1 MTKRSR
7 LEARPQLVPSR
18 VKTDALTP
26 RTHSHPARVPP
37 RGRRAHRSRH
47 VMHLRSVIVVAL
59 LSLAGCAKPPPAE
72 PTPRAVRVATLTPRP
87 VTPSARYSGVLEAGT
102 QLDLAFRVPGR
113 VASVG
118 QLAVD
123 GGVRTLQEGDPVRP
137 GDVLATLDLDDLRR
151 HQSAAASAVTGAAA
165 QARTARTNLAQAE
178 KEVARAR
185 RLFAG
190 GDLAQAELDRA
201 ESGFAAATSS
211 LAALEAQEQGRVD
224 QLALSRSTL
233 ADATLRSPI
242 SGVVS
247 RKSIDP
253 GELVVPNLPLFSV
266 VDLSELRLVF
276 GVPDTRVNELQVGQL
291 VPVEVEALAG
301 QRLSGVITKIAP
313 TADAA
318 LRTYAIELRLAGA
331 TALRPGM
338 TATALLGAQ
347 TRDVLVVPLSAVL
360 RVPGG
365 AGYAVYTVR
374 DDSTVE
380 QMPVTIEDLLEN
392 DVVLASGPP
401 AGQRVVTDGA
411 AFLRAGERIV
421 VTP

>member
-1 MTKRSR
+1 MTPHSPKLRSIGAALERCADSTSRSR
-7 LEARPQLVPSR
+7 RAR
-18 VKTDALTP
+18 TP
-26 RTHSHPARVPP
+26 RWRSPRSALATVGLMLAACAAPPA
-37 RGRRAHRSRH
+37 
-47 VMHLRSVIVVAL
+47 
-59 LSLAGCAKPPPAE
+59 AE
-72 PTPRAVRVATLTPRP
+72 PTPRAVRVVTLAPRP

-118 QLAVD
+118 SRSLD
-123 GGVRTLQEGDPVRP
+123 GGARALQEGDEVRP

-151 HQSAAASAVTGAAA
+151 QQSAAAAAVAGAAA
-165 QARTARTNLAQAE
+165 QARTARTNLTQSE
-178 KEVARAR
+178 KEVSRAR

-201 ESGFAAATSS
+201 EAAFAAATSS

-247 RKSIDP
+247 RKAIDP

-276 GVPDTRVNELQVGQL
+276 GVPDTRVNELQVGQV

-301 QRLSGVITKIAP
+301 QRLSGVISKIAP

-318 LRTYAIELRLAGA
+318 LRTYAVELRLSGA
-331 TALRPGM
+331 SGLRPGM

-347 TRDVLVVPLSAVL
+347 ARDVLVVPLSAVL
-360 RVPGG
+360 RVPGS
-365 AGYAVYTVR
+365 AGYAVFVVR

-380 QMPVTIEDLLEN
+380 QAMVTVDDLLEN
-392 DVVLASGPP
+392 DVVLAAGPA

-411 AFLRAGERIV
+411 AFLRAGERVV